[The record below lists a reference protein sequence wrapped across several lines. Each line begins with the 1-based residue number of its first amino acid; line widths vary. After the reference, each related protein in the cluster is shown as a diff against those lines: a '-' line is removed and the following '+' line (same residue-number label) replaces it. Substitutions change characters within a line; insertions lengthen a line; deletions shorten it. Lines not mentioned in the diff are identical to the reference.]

1 MEKSTEA
8 ETTIRPR
15 FFRTSIRSTDR
26 IKQNLLRKILSRGDF
41 MSDNN
46 EEKVPLECPPREN
59 KSISEPIQNGEEVI
73 LEAPR
78 E

>member
-1 MEKSTEA
+1 
-8 ETTIRPR
+8 
-15 FFRTSIRSTDR
+15 
-26 IKQNLLRKILSRGDF
+26 

>member
-1 MEKSTEA
+1 
-8 ETTIRPR
+8 
-15 FFRTSIRSTDR
+15 
-26 IKQNLLRKILSRGDF
+26 

-59 KSISEPIQNGEEVI
+59 KSTSEPIQNGEEVI